1 MTVKIGHFIDGKP
14 IAGSTNTAG
23 SVFNPATGAITA
35 EVAYASKAEV
45 DQAVKAAKNAY
56 PEWAELS
63 PMRRARVLFKFREL
77 LEKKINHLAAL
88 VTAEHGKTL
97 DDAEGSIL
105 RGIELVEYACGIP
118 ALLKGSYSENVAS
131 QVDCYTLRQSLG
143 VCAGI
148 SPFNFPVMV
157 PIWMFVSAIACGNT
171 FVLKPSEKDPSAPMF
186 MAELLM
192 QAGLPK
198 GVFNII
204 NGDKVAVDTL
214 LHHPDIQTMTAVAS
228 TPVAKYIYQTAI
240 ANGKRA
246 HTFGGAKNHCI
257 VMPDADVKATA
268 QAIQG
273 AAYGSAGE
281 RCMALSVVVAVGDK
295 TADALITELKASVP
309 QLKIGP
315 GTEAGIEMGPLVTAA
330 HLEKVLSYV
339 DAGVAE
345 GATLVVDGRP
355 SKSSK
360 PTNYANGYFMGGC
373 LFDHVTPKMKIYREE
388 IFGPVLCVVRVNDF
402 RSALTLINENA
413 YGNGTAIFTQD
424 GETARTFAHEVQVG
438 MVGINVPIPVPAAHH
453 IFGGWKQSVFGDIH
467 MHGDQSIQFYTKAK
481 SVTSRWPKN
490 TKAGA
495 QYNMPHNK

>member
-1 MTVKIGHFIDGKP
+1 MTLKIGHFIDGKP
-14 IAGSTNTAG
+14 VTGSTNTLG

-35 EVAYASKAEV
+35 EVIYASKTEV

-56 PEWAELS
+56 PDWAELS

-77 LEKKINHLAAL
+77 LEKNINHLAAL

-97 DDAEGSIL
+97 ADAEGSVL

-118 ALLKGSYSENVAS
+118 ALIKGSYSENVAS
-131 QVDCYTLRQSLG
+131 QVDCYTLRQPLG

-186 MAELLM
+186 MAELLI

-198 GVFNII
+198 GVFNIV
-204 NGDKVAVDTL
+204 NGDKVAVDAL

-281 RCMALSVVVAVGDK
+281 RCMALSVAVAVGDK

-345 GATLVVDGRP
+345 GATLIVDGRRYKP
-355 SKSSK
+355 S
-360 PTNYANGYFMGGC
+360 NHANGYFMGGC
-373 LFDHVTPKMKIYREE
+373 LFDHVTPTMKIYREE

-402 RSALTLINENA
+402 RSALKLINENP

-424 GETARTFAHEVQVG
+424 GEIARTFAHEVQAG
-438 MVGINVPIPVPAAHH
+438 MVGINVPIPVPAVHH

-467 MHGDQSIQFYTKAK
+467 MHSDQSIQFYTKAK

-490 TKAGA
+490 TNAAA
-495 QYNMPHNK
+495 QYNMPHNKE